1 MAMVADV
8 DVTGTMDV
16 SSDFAIG
23 TTKFKVVESTG
34 AVSMSSDAQTITH
47 SGATS
52 LTISSSQA
60 AAFVKIE
67 GGSSAYVDV
76 ESVRFTDNKIGMN
89 TGNADL
95 ITLVN
100 AKMSLAGALDLTV
113 EDATI
118 THTGS
123 SGTPTLTISSTNGPV
138 SLAST
143 AAYVDVESVR
153 FTGDQIGLSGDVAI
167 LQLTTSASVGNV
179 AIDGTVTMIDDT
191 TSLTHTGTTSL
202 AISSTNGHITIA
214 GGSDDYVDVE
224 SVRFTDNQIGISGD
238 TDIITLTSGAAKVTG
253 TLNVTAATQLDT
265 TLGVTGAVT
274 LADDVTMT
282 KAAAALTHSGTTS
295 LAISST
301 NGHIT
306 IAGGSGDYVD
316 VESVRFTDDYI
327 GISGDTD
334 IIRLT
339 STGSQA
345 TVAMVA
351 DVDVTGTMDVSSDFA
366 IGTTKFKV
374 VESTGAVSMSSAAQ
388 TITHSGATS
397 LTISSSQAAAFVKI
411 EGGSSAYVDVE
422 SVRFTDDYIGIAGD
436 TNIIR
441 LTSTGSVATALLD
454 GKLDVTDDVRI
465 GDTSNPK
472 LTVDA
477 SNGNTVIN
485 GTLDVNGNAV
495 FEGEVLVKGFF
506 HALGDYRI
514 GDSAPSDSLT
524 IKAATN
530 QTGDMTLMDTLDVY
544 GVATLYNNLV
554 ISGSKDFTMNTNKFK
569 VTGSSGN
576 VETLGSV
583 TMHAVN
589 SVLTHDGASGSLA
602 ISSSTGPVTLAGNT
616 YVDVESV
623 RFTGDQI
630 GLSGDTAILQ
640 LTTSASVGNVA
651 IDGTVTMIDD
661 TTSLT
666 HTGTTSL
673 AISST
678 NGHITIAGGRMTTW
692 MWSR

>member
-1 MAMVADV
+1 MSIDGTVTMIDDTTSLTHTGTTSLAISSTNGHITIAGGSDDYVDVESVRFTDDYIGISGDTDIIRLTSTGSQATVAMVADV

-52 LTISSSQA
+52 LTISSSTA

-153 FTGDQIGLSGDVAI
+153 FTGDQIGLSGDTAI

-224 SVRFTDNQIGISGD
+224 SVRFTDNQIGINGD

-306 IAGGSGDYVD
+306 IAGGQV
-316 VESVRFTDDYI
+316 
-327 GISGDTD
+327 
-334 IIRLT
+334 
-339 STGSQA
+339 
-345 TVAMVA
+345 
-351 DVDVTGTMDVSSDFA
+351 
-366 IGTTKFKV
+366 
-374 VESTGAVSMSSAAQ
+374 
-388 TITHSGATS
+388 
-397 LTISSSQAAAFVKI
+397 
-411 EGGSSAYVDVE
+411 
-422 SVRFTDDYIGIAGD
+422 
-436 TNIIR
+436 
-441 LTSTGSVATALLD
+441 
-454 GKLDVTDDVRI
+454 
-465 GDTSNPK
+465 
-472 LTVDA
+472 
-477 SNGNTVIN
+477 
-485 GTLDVNGNAV
+485 
-495 FEGEVLVKGFF
+495 
-506 HALGDYRI
+506 
-514 GDSAPSDSLT
+514 
-524 IKAATN
+524 
-530 QTGDMTLMDTLDVY
+530 
-544 GVATLYNNLV
+544 
-554 ISGSKDFTMNTNKFK
+554 
-569 VTGSSGN
+569 
-576 VETLGSV
+576 
-583 TMHAVN
+583 
-589 SVLTHDGASGSLA
+589 
-602 ISSSTGPVTLAGNT
+602 
-616 YVDVESV
+616 
-623 RFTGDQI
+623 
-630 GLSGDTAILQ
+630 
-640 LTTSASVGNVA
+640 
-651 IDGTVTMIDD
+651 
-661 TTSLT
+661 
-666 HTGTTSL
+666 
-673 AISST
+673 
-678 NGHITIAGGRMTTW
+678 TTW